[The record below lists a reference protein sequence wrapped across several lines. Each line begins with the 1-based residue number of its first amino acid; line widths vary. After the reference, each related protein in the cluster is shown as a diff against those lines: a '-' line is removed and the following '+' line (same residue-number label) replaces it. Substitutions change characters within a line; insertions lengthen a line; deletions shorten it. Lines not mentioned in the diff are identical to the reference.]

1 MRVVGTIEARM
12 GSTRLPGKSLMEIY
26 GGMPLIEAVTERFRM
41 CRNVDAV
48 WVATTTEPADD
59 AIAQWCRANE
69 VNCFRGSEQDVLDR
83 VAKTAMEA
91 RANAVVQM
99 GADSAYLDFKLID
112 AMVKVFKRGGCDYL
126 CNDLELTYPLG
137 IYAHVIRVSCL
148 VALNRRA
155 ELSEQ
160 EREDV
165 VRYIYEHPN
174 EYRVA
179 NITAPPEFAYPGLRL
194 TIDYPEDLGL
204 ARTIYAR
211 FGGCRFTTGDVI
223 GLYRDEPEL
232 FKKTRGLI
240 QRSAPFLKRAANE

>member
-1 MRVVGTIEARM
+1 
-12 GSTRLPGKSLMEIY
+12 
-26 GGMPLIEAVTERFRM
+26 
-41 CRNVDAV
+41 
-48 WVATTTEPADD
+48 
-59 AIAQWCRANE
+59 
-69 VNCFRGSEQDVLDR
+69 
-83 VAKTAMEA
+83 
-91 RANAVVQM
+91 
-99 GADSAYLDFKLID
+99 
-112 AMVKVFKRGGCDYL
+112 MVKVFKRGGCDYL

-155 ELSEQ
+155 ELTEQ

-174 EYRVA
+174 EHRVA
-179 NITAPPEFAYPGLRL
+179 NITAPTEFAYPGLRL
-194 TIDYPEDLGL
+194 TIDYPEDLEL

-223 GLYRDEPEL
+223 GLYRNEPEL
-232 FKKTRGLI
+232 FKKTRGLV